1 LNYYKHQSTP
11 LFSRE
16 TVLAQDKVTFY
27 QKLQRKIIDIM
38 TPFFFKKSEINT
50 QLHFANIKNVNAML
64 DIL

>member
-1 LNYYKHQSTP
+1 
-11 LFSRE
+11 
-16 TVLAQDKVTFY
+16 VLAQDKVTFY